1 MTVLYSIC
9 VNLSQAKFSFCFVII
24 SPLYSF
30 CYLSPFTILVVMFLV
45 FTVIYWYMLTFL
57 FVCKVFF
64 IVRRAIVKMDKANKS
79 LLLYYYYYYYYCYCY
94 RYYYYYYYYYYCL
107 GLPETA
113 FPKRLTVFP
122 LKITTNITDVKSN
135 I

>member
-1 MTVLYSIC
+1 
-9 VNLSQAKFSFCFVII
+9 
-24 SPLYSF
+24 
-30 CYLSPFTILVVMFLV
+30 
-45 FTVIYWYMLTFL
+45 MLTFL

-79 LLLYYYYYYYYCYCY
+79 LLLYYYYYYYCYCY

-122 LKITTNITDVKSN
+122 LKITPNITDVKSN